1 MDGHKTTELVIQLQA
16 NSLVVL
22 LVAAFRVLFQFRS
35 LLPLSFLSEEKVVC
49 EVGAT
54 LVVDRMPTSH
64 SILVSAALIH
74 LSPAERKQAIQ
85 SLLLLGLTRYA
96 NNAGGSTVV
105 DPSLLQKLHG
115 TSFFV
120 ANA

>member
-1 MDGHKTTELVIQLQA
+1 M
-16 NSLVVL
+16 
-22 LVAAFRVLFQFRS
+22 
-35 LLPLSFLSEEKVVC
+35 C
-49 EVGAT
+49 EVGVT